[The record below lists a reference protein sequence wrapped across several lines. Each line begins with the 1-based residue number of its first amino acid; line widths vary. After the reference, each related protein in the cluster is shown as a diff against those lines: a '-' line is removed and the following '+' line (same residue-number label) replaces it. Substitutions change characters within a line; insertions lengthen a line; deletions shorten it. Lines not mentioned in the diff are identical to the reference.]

1 MDDDEEFKQYLDAN
15 KWDCIPDE
23 FVVFDLE
30 TTGLTPQTDRIVE
43 IGAILFRKDLYLK
56 SGEVNQFQCFVKQEK
71 PIPKEAIAIHGITD
85 DMVVD
90 GDSEYAALTEF
101 FMFIG
106 NLPLYAYNAKFD
118 KNFIQATAKRCGYF
132 DEDFKFEVED
142 VMPLVSQV
150 FDDLPN
156 RKLQT
161 VAQRI
166 GHPIGNA
173 HRALGDCAMALH
185 LFINCTQKLMIQ
197 QSAYAREEYLDLKR
211 KTEELER
218 EIHGD
223 VVRKKEEEN
232 ETSVKMFKTGLVVTF
247 VLLIFI
253 LLLKK

>member
-1 MDDDEEFKQYLDAN
+1 MKNFMDDDEEFKQYLDAN

-118 KNFIQATAKRCGYF
+118 NQRFESEHFGVLPSEVCDWYKLKLRITDTKECKNSC
-132 DEDFKFEVED
+132 
-142 VMPLVSQV
+142 SQCP
-150 FDDLPN
+150 FH
-156 RKLQT
+156 K
-161 VAQRI
+161 
-166 GHPIGNA
+166 
-173 HRALGDCAMALH
+173 
-185 LFINCTQKLMIQ
+185 
-197 QSAYAREEYLDLKR
+197 YLCSSSR
-211 KTEELER
+211 SSY
-218 EIHGD
+218 G
-223 VVRKKEEEN
+223 
-232 ETSVKMFKTGLVVTF
+232 
-247 VLLIFI
+247 
-253 LLLKK
+253 